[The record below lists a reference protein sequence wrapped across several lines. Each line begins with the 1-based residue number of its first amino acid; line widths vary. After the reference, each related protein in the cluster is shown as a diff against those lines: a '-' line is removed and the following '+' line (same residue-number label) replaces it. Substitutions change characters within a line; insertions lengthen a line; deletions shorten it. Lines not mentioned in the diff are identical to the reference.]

1 MTKKKEVQTETKE
14 PANPFENFIKLAQ
27 IKRDELIDKAKKE
40 IKNSLAEQ
48 ELKQITEAQ
57 KTYDDQVKKTQDLLI
72 YIHESGILDHKLET
86 IKDKLKLL
94 TPAHKEELKAKR
106 SEKIKD
112 KPEVLAVAYKEQ
124 QTEKRKLKK
133 ETSKDTSLDDLGEPE
148 PIDQASLDL
157 SGEINKAEVNDE

>member
-14 PANPFENFIKLAQ
+14 PANPFENFITLAQ
-27 IKRDELIDKAKKE
+27 KRRDALIDKAKE
-40 IKNSLAEQ
+40 DIKKSYDDE
-48 ELKQITEAQ
+48 ELKQIAEAH
-57 KTYDDQVKKTQDLLI
+57 KTYDDQVKKTQDLLT
-72 YIHESGILDHKLET
+72 YIHESGIIDQKLDT
-86 IKDKLKLL
+86 IISKLKQL

-112 KPEVLAVAYKEQ
+112 KPEVLAGAYKEQ

-133 ETSKDTSLDDLGEPE
+133 ETSKDTSLDDQGEPE